1 MASAEVRVAQPTSV
15 IEVRPRKT
23 FLSFTSAR
31 DAGLVRVR
39 VRVRVRMRFRVRVG
53 LRLRLRLRA
62 RNGDRNGNRNR
73 NRNGVR

>member
-1 MASAEVRVAQPTSV
+1 MSSSRAGSAPVASAEVRVAQPASV

-23 FLSFTSAR
+23 FLSFARAR

-39 VRVRVRMRFRVRVG
+39 LRAR

-62 RNGDRNGNRNR
+62 RLRNR
-73 NRNGVR
+73 NRFRAR

>member
-23 FLSFTSAR
+23 FLSFASAR

-39 VRVRVRMRFRVRVG
+39 LRLRVRMRFRVRV
-53 LRLRLRLRA
+53 RVRLRLRA